1 MSEKYEKGFDFDR
14 AVFSYIISKRKV
26 NLFSKHKMVNKE
38 ELVINYTS
46 NTDVLTS
53 QNDLCEVTIIGL
65 CVDSHSEIHRN
76 EIADWIIS
84 QPYESVVSLFNICN
98 RFAGKY
104 IIMYRHQDELFIWGD
119 ATCSIQINY
128 SFYKEDI
135 CVSSVDNLVAL
146 YFGFEVSDYS
156 KMIREGSDL
165 SQPLPNDLT
174 MFDDVKA
181 LLPNH
186 YLDISN
192 KKAERIK
199 LNVRQTTSNEKIN
212 LILNNTIDL
221 VSNIV
226 KEYNQEYSLVC
237 PLTSGYDSRVVF
249 SFLRDVVTDL
259 QCYTFQHAGFTKET
273 GDIWVA
279 EKICETFSNKHTI
292 IEDMVAPASFTEEL
306 KKIIGNYHS
315 NYTIDLAYTYN
326 SAFYGKALLNGDIID
341 QIGKSLLGNTIPT
354 FLANAFYFQ
363 CKIHNH
369 SVLSRKELNE
379 YLHTVKYNNE
389 FNYIFDL
396 FAMENR
402 CGRWASQG
410 QMIYSICGINSLNI
424 FNCRELILQWIA
436 LPRKL
441 RTKKIIHNA
450 VFSAR
455 DKKLMNIPF
464 NPDEKYAILK
474 NNWLLFYLS
483 TYVKQFIL
491 YMRRKHKKI
500 DYKVVK

>member
-1 MSEKYEKGFDFDR
+1 MSEKYKTSFDFDR
-14 AVFSYIISKRKV
+14 AVFSYMISKRKFD
-26 NLFSKHKMVNKE
+26 LFSKHKIVNKKD
-38 ELVINYTS
+38 LVINYTS

-65 CVDSHSEIHRN
+65 CVDSHSEIRRN

-84 QPYESVVSLFNICN
+84 QPYENIVSFFNTCN

-104 IIMYRHQDELFIWGD
+104 IIVYCYRDELFIWGD

-135 CVSSVDNLVAL
+135 CISSADNLVAL

-156 KMIREGSDL
+156 KKIREGSDL

-192 KKAERIK
+192 KKVERIQ
-199 LNVRQTTSNEKIN
+199 LNVRPISSNEKIN

-249 SFLRDVVTDL
+249 SFLRNVVTEL
-259 QCYTFQHAGFTKET
+259 QCYTFKHTGFTKKT
-273 GDIWVA
+273 GDMWVPK
-279 EKICETFSNKHTI
+279 KICKTFSNSHTI
-292 IEDMVAPASFTEEL
+292 IQDMAAPASFTEEL

-315 NYTIDLAYTYN
+315 NYTINLAYTYN

-341 QIGKSLLGNTIPT
+341 QIGKSLLGNAIPT
-354 FLANAFYFQ
+354 FLANASYFQ
-363 CKIHNH
+363 CKIHNC
-369 SVLSRKELNE
+369 SVLSKKEISE
-379 YLHTVKYNNE
+379 YLHTVKHNNE

-410 QMIYSICGINSLNI
+410 GMIYSICGINSLNM

-450 VFSAR
+450 IFSAR
-455 DKKLMNIPF
+455 DEKLMDIPF
-464 NPDEKYAILK
+464 NPDDTYAILK
-474 NNWLLFYLS
+474 NNWVLFYLAS
-483 TYVKQFIL
+483 YIKQLIL
-491 YMRRKHKKI
+491 CMRR
-500 DYKVVK
+500 VKSKMLV